1 MFGDNGKYLAY
12 VLDIMSD
19 SVTDQISSAL
29 LVLVLLVVA
38 IVVIGG
44 LAMAGIMGFGMMDGG
59 MMDGDE
65 GGGWL
70 LVLAPVAIIALL
82 LILIPGLL
90 VNRSRPAPY
99 GPMPQAIPQ
108 LPPLP
113 HGSPADP
120 PVAILD
126 RRLALGEIT
135 EEQYRSMLET
145 IRGGRAH

>member
-1 MFGDNGKYLAY
+1 
-12 VLDIMSD
+12 MSQSD
-19 SVTDQISSAL
+19 TDQISSAL

-38 IVVIGG
+38 FVVIGSLVMVG
-44 LAMAGIMGFGMMDGG
+44 MMGFDMMDGG

-65 GGGWL
+65 GGGWW
-70 LVLAPVAIIALL
+70 LVLAPVAIIAFL

-90 VNRSRPAPY
+90 VNRSRPTPY
-99 GPMPQAIPQ
+99 GPMPQAAPQ
-108 LPPLP
+108 MPPLP

-120 PVAILD
+120 SIAILD

-145 IRGGRAH
+145 IRGGRAR